1 MRNRINTTTIKGRVR
16 EVKARYEYRF
26 GNVVAIPCTQ
36 ESHAEPTPPKM
47 RHYTK
52 KNYKMNH
59 TRELM
64 EFAKEHH
71 PQMYAKLFLN
81 EKIS

>member
-1 MRNRINTTTIKGRVR
+1 MRTRINTTTIKGRVR
-16 EVKARYEYRF
+16 EVKTRYEYRF
-26 GNVVAIPCTQ
+26 GDMVAIACTQ

-47 RHYTK
+47 RHRIK
-52 KNYKMNH
+52 KYKVNH

-64 EFAKEHH
+64 EFAKEHR